1 MKYFVCSLCH
11 NGILGGTLYLDSASL
26 SYKTNKLTVDMK
38 NGESYNFIVFNKPRF
53 EKWFQEYSHKIPSDR
68 SRV

>member
-1 MKYFVCSLCH
+1 MKYLVCSLCH
-11 NGILGGTLYLDSASL
+11 NGVLGGALYFDSQSL

-53 EKWFQEYSHKIPSDR
+53 EKWFQEYSH
-68 SRV
+68 